1 MRLINCKTLKLEF
14 KELQDAP
21 PYAILSHTWGDGEV
35 TFADFHQTSREKLVG
50 WEKISLTC
58 QQALQDGLEYA
69 WVDTCCIDK
78 SSSAELSE
86 SINSMFKW
94 YANSHKCYAFLADY
108 SCSKSTDE
116 DFAKC
121 NWFSRGWT
129 LQELI
134 APSVVMF
141 FDKQWQY
148 IGTKK
153 DLSRQISQNTNISGD
168 ILTLTGFDA
177 ISTRLYACSVAQR
190 MSWAATRK
198 TKREEDIAYCLLG
211 IFGISMPMLYG
222 EGDRAFTRLQ
232 EEIIKETN
240 DMTLFAWQTSDHDVA
255 KSLNEMNPA
264 AKNYRGILAKSPR
277 EFSMA
282 HQLFPSED
290 LTVVPE
296 YRMTNK
302 GLKLSSEVVLKAV
315 NHDTYFMSLHCFTPR
330 LALRPCGICL
340 KDYGTGVFARV
351 YPERL
356 LLEPKSTQTT
366 PGKIYISKSLLP
378 ADLQALEQLSR
389 QVFRLSYKFS
399 SSKYVCT
406 VEAIEPRSQWFPA
419 KGIFILSP
427 RQSSF
432 TGYHRILWQRKDS
445 NNIKNRKSVT
455 SGRFLALF
463 GLNKG
468 SEPWFCL
475 ASAEEDPELYKAA
488 ETMDLKLAG
497 ELGKQSKRIRTP
509 LRFQYPPNAGIAL
522 KTEEMVGQGQNNT
535 LSVLDVQ
542 VWLGVDNF
550 FPHNWQNYGY
560 DEKPVHYP

>member
-35 TFADFHQTSREKLVG
+35 TFADFHQTGREKLDG
-50 WEKISLTC
+50 WEKIALTC
-58 QQALQDGLEYA
+58 QQALQDGLEYV

-94 YANSHKCYAFLADY
+94 YAHSHKCYAFLTDY
-108 SCSKSTDE
+108 SCSESTDE

-134 APSVVMF
+134 APSTVMF
-141 FDKQWQY
+141 FDKHWQY

-153 DLSRQISQNTNISGD
+153 DLSIQISQNTNINGD
-168 ILTLTGFDA
+168 ILTTIGFDA

-222 EGDRAFTRLQ
+222 EGDRAFMRLQ

-240 DMTLFAWQTSDHDVA
+240 DMTLFAWQTSDHDPVRSFDEMHLGA
-255 KSLNEMNPA
+255 KT
-264 AKNYRGILAKSPR
+264 YRGILAKSPR
-277 EFSMA
+277 EFSVA
-282 HQLFPSED
+282 HQLRPFAD
-290 LTVVPE
+290 LSLAPE

-302 GLKLSSEVVLKAV
+302 GLKLSSEVVLKAL
-315 NHDTYFMSLHCFTPR
+315 NHDTYFMPLNCYTLN
-330 LALRPCGICL
+330 LAFRHCGICL
-340 KDYGTGVFARV
+340 KNYGAGVFARV
-351 YPERL
+351 YPDRL
-356 LLEPKSTQTT
+356 LLEPQSAQTT
-366 PGKIYISKSLLP
+366 PGKIYISKTLLP
-378 ADLQALEQLSR
+378 AELQALKQLSR
-389 QVFRLSYKFS
+389 QAFRLSYKFS
-399 SSKYVCT
+399 TSKYVCT
-406 VEAIEPRSQWFPA
+406 VEAIEPRNQWVPA
-419 KGIFILSP
+419 KGFFMLSP
-427 RQSSF
+427 GQSSF

-445 NNIKNRKSVT
+445 NNVKNRKSIT
-455 SGRFLALF
+455 SGRFMALC
-463 GLNKG
+463 GWNKG

-488 ETMDLKLAG
+488 ETMALGLAG
-497 ELGKQSKRIRTP
+497 ELGKLSKRIRTP
-509 LRFQYPPNAGIAL
+509 LRFQFPPNAGITL
-522 KTEEMVGQGQNNT
+522 KTEEEVGQGTT
-535 LSVLDVQ
+535 LSVFDVQ

-560 DEKPVHYP
+560 DEALVHYL